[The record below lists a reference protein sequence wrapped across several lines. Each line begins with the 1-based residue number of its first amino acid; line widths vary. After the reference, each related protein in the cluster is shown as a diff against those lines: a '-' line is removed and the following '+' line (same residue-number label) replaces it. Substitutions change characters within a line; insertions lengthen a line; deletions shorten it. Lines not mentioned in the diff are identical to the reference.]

1 MLYSFDLSIG
11 RIAQFT
17 FLRIILSIGSAGVKG
32 SGIISSTVLL
42 EMLGIPL
49 GFIPIPAAIRPVNDP
64 AHTLLDNVSDLVGTA
79 LVARPLGEMDEDVF
93 YDRNPP
99 LNTLKT
105 KTDVYKRQMKDFI
118 KEGIPFYLLLLL
130 WLMLITYFPIFSVGI
145 VNLLY

>member
-11 RIAQFT
+11 KIAQFA

-64 AHTLLDNVSDLVGTA
+64 AHTLLDNVSDLEGTA

-105 KTDVYKRQMKDFI
+105 KT
-118 KEGIPFYLLLLL
+118 
-130 WLMLITYFPIFSVGI
+130 
-145 VNLLY
+145 